1 MWYYAILSS
10 LLRNYVSPNSVTL
23 YITQWEGEILM
34 MSYGGVLF
42 PALLFQDLHHSPE
55 VWPYSFCGHPLV
67 IMGLNGGRG
76 DVKGK
81 SPVGA

>member
-1 MWYYAILSS
+1 MGRRNFDDVLWRGLISCIIIPRFTSQPRS
-10 LLRNYVSPNSVTL
+10 L
-23 YITQWEGEILM
+23 
-34 MSYGGVLF
+34 
-42 PALLFQDLHHSPE
+42 ALL
-55 VWPYSFCGHPLV
+55 FCGHPLV